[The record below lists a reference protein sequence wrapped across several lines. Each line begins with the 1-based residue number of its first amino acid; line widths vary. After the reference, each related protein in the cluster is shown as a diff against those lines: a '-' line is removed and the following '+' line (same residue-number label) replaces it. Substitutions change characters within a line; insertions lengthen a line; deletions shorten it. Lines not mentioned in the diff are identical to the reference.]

1 MCMQM
6 KIQGL
11 RAGAKVPARSI
22 GAKNIG
28 SLKNQFEV
36 GVTLKGI
43 CISCIYGEMGGGAL
57 VELFLSVQQ
66 LRQLGSKISTTIITK
81 TL

>member
-6 KIQGL
+6 KIKGL
-11 RAGAKVPARSI
+11 RACAKVPAWSI

-43 CISCIYGEMGGGAL
+43 YNSCIYGEMGGGEITFLHDLLWNTKLILAL
-57 VELFLSVQQ
+57 EA
-66 LRQLGSKISTTIITK
+66 G
-81 TL
+81 